1 MRCQR
6 SGPCLRD
13 FRIDEAVYSRLSPR
27 QTTGPRRKEPDGGN
41 AVGGDSGKARW
52 IRPQARGGHLPR
64 PDPAGSMP
72 ATDCRFGRWICA
84 EPGMD
89 PKDASG
95 SPTEQTV
102 VVNGIGE
109 LTPDSPPELDALDS
123 LTREDGLGRS
133 RPASQR
139 RARQRQNGR

>member
-1 MRCQR
+1 
-6 SGPCLRD
+6 
-13 FRIDEAVYSRLSPR
+13 
-27 QTTGPRRKEPDGGN
+27 
-41 AVGGDSGKARW
+41 
-52 IRPQARGGHLPR
+52 
-64 PDPAGSMP
+64 MP
-72 ATDCRFGRWICA
+72 ATDCRFGRWVCV